1 MKLTSQE
8 RNNLNQG
15 ARHPKG
21 LIYPMRMSNFDKPER
36 RMEKLAA
43 AGLVTKAEERG
54 FWKITD
60 EGRKAVRE
68 ANNALPIIAAP

>member
-1 MKLTSQE
+1 MKLSNQE
-8 RNNLNQG
+8 RNNLTEG

-21 LIYPMRMSNFDKPER
+21 LIYPMRMSNFDKPEK

-43 AGLVTKAEERG
+43 AGLVTRAEERG

-60 EGRKAVRE
+60 AGRSAVTV
-68 ANNALPIIAAP
+68 

>member
-21 LIYPMRMSNFDKPER
+21 LIFPMRMSNFDKPEK
-36 RMEKLAA
+36 RMEKLASL
-43 AGLVTKAEERG
+43 GLVIKAEERG
-54 FWKITD
+54 FWKITVL
-60 EGRKAVRE
+60 GRAAVE
-68 ANNALPIIAAP
+68 NATV

>member
-1 MKLTSQE
+1 MKLTNQE

-36 RMEKLAA
+36 RMKKLAA
-43 AGLVTKAEERG
+43 AGLVVKADERG

-60 EGRKAVRE
+60 AGR
-68 ANNALPIIAAP
+68 AAITSTPN